1 MNYLSA
7 THNSGKTKTWE
18 QVTVLRDNLEQSM
31 YDFVTALI
39 DDKHVLE
46 QRILILERQIREL
59 KGGREQGLES
69 FEERQDSRGRSV

>member
-1 MNYLSA
+1 MSYLSVA
-7 THNSGKTKTWE
+7 NSGKTKTWE

-69 FEERQDSRGRSV
+69 FKERQDSRGRSV

>member
-1 MNYLSA
+1 MSYLSA
-7 THNSGKTKTWE
+7 SNSGKPKTWE

-46 QRILILERQIREL
+46 NRIRILERQIREL

-69 FEERQDSRGRSV
+69 FKERQDSRGRSV